1 MTRIANLALITLNKV
16 RERERG
22 ANLPLILLMLHIVYL
37 DPYAPVTEMQTH
49 ATSSKK
55 YLKRLPTMHQKIFI
69 IKPFNKIKF
78 VSIIREKMLKRAS
91 AVVF

>member
-22 ANLPLILLMLHIVYL
+22 ANLPLILLTLHIVHI
-37 DPYAPVTEMQTH
+37 DHYASVTEMQTN
-49 ATSSKK
+49 ATSSKI
-55 YLKRLPTMHQKIFI
+55 LKRLPTMHQKIFI
-69 IKPFNKIKF
+69 IKSFNKIKF

>member
-55 YLKRLPTMHQKIFI
+55 YLKDSPLC
-69 IKPFNKIKF
+69 IKKY
-78 VSIIREKMLKRAS
+78 SL
-91 AVVF
+91 